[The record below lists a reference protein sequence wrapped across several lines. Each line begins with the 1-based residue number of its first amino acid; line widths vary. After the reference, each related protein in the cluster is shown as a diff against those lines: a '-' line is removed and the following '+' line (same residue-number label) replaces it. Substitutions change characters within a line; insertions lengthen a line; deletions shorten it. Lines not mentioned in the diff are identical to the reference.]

1 MVMRRRIRSFP
12 ISFVAPVMMA
22 RLFAA
27 SWETIVR
34 RSLLMA
40 QGTCSQA
47 EYRRMVAEK
56 MAAMQMAMGALLR
69 RKGTGN
75 DPRFV
80 GRARTNAKRLRRKV

>member
-1 MVMRRRIRSFP
+1 MRRRIRSSP
-12 ISFVAPVMMA
+12 VPFVAPVAMA

-27 SWETIVR
+27 SWETIMR

-56 MAAMQMAMGALLR
+56 MAAVQMATGALVR
-69 RKGTGN
+69 RKGQAAILAPFIGCA
-75 DPRFV
+75 
-80 GRARTNAKRLRRKV
+80 RANAKRLRRKV